1 MTRNHSRNLCIIGRA
16 GASPPSRTTG
26 LNFLYIY
33 IYIYMTIHIAHAR
46 AKRKAGS
53 FQVQR
58 SHVPSKLSRVVSS
71 LSTTNHPCAWTVPT
85 SAERLSVWK
94 SPQETTTL
102 CVFYSESYA
111 HIAIQRP
118 CCPPVN
124 SLLNVLCTI
133 YCHKTRQG
141 MWLLSH
147 NQWGRSRSP
156 KMRGIALVYV
166 YWAYLV

>member
-1 MTRNHSRNLCIIGRA
+1 M
-16 GASPPSRTTG
+16 SP
-26 LNFLYIY
+26 
-33 IYIYMTIHIAHAR
+33 IHIAHAR
-46 AKRKAGS
+46 ATGKRKAGS

-124 SLLNVLCTI
+124 SLFNVLCTI

-156 KMRGIALVYV
+156 KMRGIALVIGRAGASPPSRATGLNFLYIYICISV
-166 YWAYLV
+166 RHPHCACARYGQT

>member
-1 MTRNHSRNLCIIGRA
+1 MWLFGHNQWDRSRSPKMRGIANVKPAHSKFKGRTFPA
-16 GASPPSRTTG
+16 ASSTS
-26 LNFLYIY
+26 
-33 IYIYMTIHIAHAR
+33 AR
-46 AKRKAGS
+46 
-53 FQVQR
+53 
-58 SHVPSKLSRVVSS
+58 S

-118 CCPPVN
+118 WCPPVN

-156 KMRGIALVYV
+156 KMRGIALVMYKS
-166 YWAYLV
+166 YQ

>member
-1 MTRNHSRNLCIIGRA
+1 M
-16 GASPPSRTTG
+16 SP
-26 LNFLYIY
+26 
-33 IYIYMTIHIAHAR
+33 IHIAHAR
-46 AKRKAGS
+46 ATGKRKAGS

-156 KMRGIALVYV
+156 KMRDIALVILSSWIYFSSIISIITRPHV
-166 YWAYLV
+166 DTAS